1 MVVRADPRCGGIG
14 GGAGGGRGRGLPSQ
28 NKAVPRADAAPES
41 VTTLDS
47 ATNGRPDRFSTINT
61 SWRECAG
68 CGAQSAR
75 VSGSDRATVQAA
87 CVPWVSPDGHTD
99 GCTHVQSWHGRSARP
114 MAPPPRSGGGSEP
127 AAAHSLRECRGA
139 MARPRRQLAY
149 LGYPVTPM
157 VAHMLARAV
166 GAADRS
172 TTEKRRR
179 E

>member
-1 MVVRADPRCGGIG
+1 MWWHGWRRRWRVRKGS
-14 GGAGGGRGRGLPSQ
+14 PSM
-28 NKAVPRADAAPES
+28 KKTDPRADAAPES

-61 SWRECAG
+61 SWREYAG

-179 E
+179 GSSRWMS